1 VSGYIYLLIYTSVCI
16 CAILSFLFIIPFSQ
30 HFLCLLRPENSRIC
44 PLIWIRPSICLLKRS
59 NRLMNRTLVSPLVL
73 EAIVHLEEAARSG
86 HVFAM
91 FNLGISH
98 LYGYGRTDGRRDP
111 DLAAE
116 WFEASGL
123 PEGLFAKSLHASSV
137 GRKEEA
143 EMWRSRASLLGFGS
157 SWRKHARERTGS
169 GGSSGAKLN
178 LKWPPLP
185 TGETPQEF

>member
-1 VSGYIYLLIYTSVCI
+1 MDKAQHLFTEAIESSNEPDGFYGLANVLLAKTSMEVMGHSDP
-16 CAILSFLFIIPFSQ
+16 AARSQ
-30 HFLCLLRPENSRIC
+30 AAQEA
-44 PLIWIRPSICLLKRS
+44 
-59 NRLMNRTLVSPLVL
+59 LVSPLVL

>member
-1 VSGYIYLLIYTSVCI
+1 MDKAQRLFTEAIESSNEPDGFYGLANVLLAKTSMEVMRDPDP
-16 CAILSFLFIIPFSQ
+16 AARKQ
-30 HFLCLLRPENSRIC
+30 AAQEA
-44 PLIWIRPSICLLKRS
+44 
-59 NRLMNRTLVSPLVL
+59 LVSPLVL
-73 EAIVHLEEAARSG
+73 EAIVHLEEAARGG

-98 LYGYGRTDGRRDP
+98 LYGYGQTDGRRDP

-116 WFEASGL
+116 WFEVSGL

-137 GRKEEA
+137 GRKKEA
-143 EMWRSRASLLGFGS
+143 EMWRSRASVLGFGS
-157 SWRKHARERTGS
+157 SWRKQARERTGS